1 MKNPFKLPSFPGQH
15 WHQSL
20 CSGPKFLDVCT
31 LKPPSYSLLDILFE
45 LGAGIGA
52 AVVVLPLSLSSN
64 RDVVLCGG
72 CQLNVGRW
80 GLPTPTSPTAA
91 GWGGDGG
98 RDSRLTKPNQ
108 KTEVRQR

>member
-1 MKNPFKLPSFPGQH
+1 MLLSFPGQH

-31 LKPPSYSLLDILFE
+31 LKPPSYIPLDIPFE
-45 LGAGIGA
+45 LGGIGA
-52 AVVVLPLSLSSN
+52 AVVLPLSLSSN